1 MTMSIKPYSVF
12 IIGIMMMGCE
22 ETNTYVEP
30 PPLKVTVAQPI
41 VQEITDFLEF
51 TGTTHASEK
60 VKINARVSG
69 VLQSMH
75 FVPGTIVEQGQ
86 LLFIID
92 PREYEADLRAAR
104 AELASTHA
112 ELKRSETEYNRA
124 QILHKKNAGSE
135 SDVVKWRGEMEVA
148 KASIE
153 RADAKVER
161 AKLTLSYTQV
171 TAPIRGRIGRDQVDV
186 GNLVGEGEA
195 TILTDLTQY
204 SPMYAYFDLNER
216 DLLTIMSLYRKKL
229 KEKGIDPRTSG
240 AEDADITLFLGL
252 SDEEGYPHEGLF
264 EFGESGLDTDTGT
277 VQLRG
282 VFENSEIPPRL
293 VPGLFARLRMPV
305 TARDSMPLVTE
316 EAIAA
321 DQSGRFV
328 LVINKENVVEKRNIQ
343 LGQLIDGMRVIEK
356 GIEHDDW
363 IIVKGVQ
370 RVRSGSKVE
379 PEKIDM
385 ASLKVSVRK

>member
-1 MTMSIKPYSVF
+1 MKSCSVI
-12 IIGIMMMGCE
+12 IIGLMMMGCE
-22 ETNTYVEP
+22 DTNTYVEP
-30 PPLKVTVAQPI
+30 PPLKVTAAQPI

-92 PREYEADLRAAR
+92 PREYEADLRAAK

-171 TAPIRGRIGRDQVDV
+171 TAPIKGRIGRDKVDV

-195 TILTDLTQY
+195 TVLTDLTQY
-204 SPMYAYFDLNER
+204 NPMYAYFDLNER

-229 KEKGIDPRTSG
+229 EQKRIDPAYSATGLKS
-240 AEDADITLFLGL
+240 ADIILHLGL

-264 EFGESGLDTDTGT
+264 EFGESGLNTDTGT

-282 VFENSEIPPRL
+282 VFENSESPPRL

-316 EAIAA
+316 EAISA

-328 LVINKENVVEKRNIQ
+328 FIINKENVVEKRNIQ

-363 IIVKGVQ
+363 IIVKGIQ

-379 PEKIDM
+379 PEKIEM

>member
-1 MTMSIKPYSVF
+1 MKINTFLLFPVYLTLLA
-12 IIGIMMMGCE
+12 CE
-22 ETNTYVEP
+22 ENNTYVEP

-51 TGTTHASEK
+51 TGTLHASEK

-75 FVPGTIVEQGQ
+75 FVPGTIVDKGQ
-86 LLFIID
+86 LLFVID
-92 PREYEADLRAAR
+92 PREYETDLQAAK
-104 AELASTHA
+104 AELSSAHA

-124 QILHKKNAGSE
+124 KTLHKKNAGSE

-148 KASIE
+148 KASIK
-153 RADAKVER
+153 RAEAKVDR
-161 AKLTLSYTQV
+161 VQLTLSYTQV
-171 TAPIRGRIGRDQVDV
+171 TAPIRARIGRDHVDV

-195 TILTDLTQY
+195 TFLTDLTRY
-204 SPMYAYFDLNER
+204 DPMYVYFDLNER
-216 DLLTIMSLYRKKL
+216 DLLTIMSLYRKSL
-229 KEKGIDPRTSG
+229 KEKGIDPRISG
-240 AEDADITLFLGL
+240 AENADIALFLGL

-282 VFENSEIPPRL
+282 VFENPEIPPKL
-293 VPGLFARLRMPV
+293 IPGLFARIRMPF
-305 TARDSMPLVTE
+305 TTRNNMPLVTE

-328 LVINKENVVEKRNIQ
+328 LVINNENVVEKRNIR
-343 LGQLIDGMRVIEK
+343 LGQLIDGMRVIEEGVK
-356 GIEHDDW
+356 HDDW

-370 RVRSGSKVE
+370 RVRSGSKVD
-379 PEKIDM
+379 PDKIDM
-385 ASLKVSVRK
+385 ASLKVSARE